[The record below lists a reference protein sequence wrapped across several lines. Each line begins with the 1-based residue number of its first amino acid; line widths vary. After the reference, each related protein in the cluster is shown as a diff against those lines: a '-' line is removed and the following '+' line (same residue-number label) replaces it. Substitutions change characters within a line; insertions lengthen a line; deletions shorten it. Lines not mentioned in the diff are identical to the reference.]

1 VAAEASEDEKRRL
14 DFCARIFNEPSRF
27 ISGWRILDA
36 GPLCSRLHSHTDLIQ
51 FDLVHECSG
60 TVDLEGETIAVKP
73 VTAFVFYP
81 RRRHGHALKKAN
93 SESEVLTLK
102 LVADINWPAI
112 ARQSFAKICH
122 APMNEK
128 RLIRSMRRLAWLSAT
143 ERNQSLAALT
153 TLAEV
158 IALWP
163 GAGGEADNR
172 NDWMEAKGS
181 LDNVL
186 KLIDQNL
193 SAPPDIREM
202 AEVAALSPR
211 QFSRQFVAMMGRTPH
226 DYVTERRLARAK
238 EMLASGQMNVTE
250 VSETLGFPTIHGFS
264 RWFLRATKINPSEF
278 RDHPTTL

>member
-1 VAAEASEDEKRRL
+1 VPVRTSDDEKYRL
-14 DFCARIFNEPSRF
+14 DFCARLFKDPSRF

-36 GPLCSRLHSHTDLIQ
+36 APLRSFAHTHTDLIQ
-51 FDLVHECSG
+51 FDLVHECTG
-60 TVDLEGETIAVKP
+60 TVDQEGETVAVKP
-73 VTAFVFYP
+73 VTVFAFYP
-81 RRRHGHALKKAN
+81 HGQHGHALKKAN

-102 LVADINWPAI
+102 LIVDLKWPAI
-112 ARQSFAKICH
+112 AKQTFAKVCH
-122 APMNEK
+122 SPLNEK

-163 GAGGEADNR
+163 SAAGETDNR

-186 KLIDQNL
+186 KLIDQSL
-193 SAPPDIREM
+193 TAPPDIQEM

-211 QFSRQFVAMMGRTPH
+211 QFSRQFVAIMERTPH
-226 DYVTERRLARAK
+226 YYVTERRLARAK

-264 RWFLRATKINPSEF
+264 RWFLRATNVNPSDF
-278 RDHPTTL
+278 RNHPTSL